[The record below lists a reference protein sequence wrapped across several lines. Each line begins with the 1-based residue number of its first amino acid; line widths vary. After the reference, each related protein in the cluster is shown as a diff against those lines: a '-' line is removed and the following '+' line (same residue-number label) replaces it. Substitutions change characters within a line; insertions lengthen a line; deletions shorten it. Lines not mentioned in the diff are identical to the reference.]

1 MCDVYYRYIINKNLH
16 FSSYYQPN
24 QMSRHATIEP
34 FSDEVRA
41 LLALNNGNNDNAD
54 GEELIDDD
62 DFV

>member
-1 MCDVYYRYIINKNLH
+1 
-16 FSSYYQPN
+16 
-24 QMSRHATIEP
+24 MSRHAAIEP